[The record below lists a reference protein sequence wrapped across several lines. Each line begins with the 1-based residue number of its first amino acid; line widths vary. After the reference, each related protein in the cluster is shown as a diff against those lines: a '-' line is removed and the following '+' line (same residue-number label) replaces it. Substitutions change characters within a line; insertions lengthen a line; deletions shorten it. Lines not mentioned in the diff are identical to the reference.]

1 MLNELRTFF
10 DHSRHKLWVRNVGA
24 VLDVLAFEGE
34 EGLSRPFKYRVELTS
49 TDGDIAAEQM
59 LGQDA
64 RFSLHT
70 APHKLPVAL
79 PGLSTPEVKPLRL
92 LYGVITAFKRLS
104 SSNDQACY
112 EVTLEPRLALLGRGK
127 QFRIYQHQSVPEIVE
142 SILRGRHDFE
152 GQDFLFKLVRD
163 YPKREQVMQYDES
176 DLAFIARLL
185 AEVGIWYRFTSDE
198 RLSIDV
204 VEFHDDQRHYAK
216 PPVELP
222 YRPQSGLGSTGQ
234 DGVWKLQSSHQVVER
249 HVNIRTYH
257 HRDASA
263 WLDGEVDQTR
273 GAKTTYGEAYL
284 YAEPYRVL
292 GDPILQDE
300 DLQSESGY
308 FYARLR
314 HERYLNG
321 QTQLSGASSSATLAP
336 GQQLNITGGA
346 PRAFASRAVIIQL
359 TTRAARDSSLEA
371 TFEAIPYSETVCF
384 RPPLLDKPKM
394 AGTVPARVTSPQA
407 NDPYGHIDLEG
418 RYKVNFLFDRDSWKP
433 GQESL
438 WLRLAR
444 PYAGD
449 IHGLHLPLI
458 PGTEVAVAFE
468 QGDPDR
474 PYIAHALH
482 DSRHPDHV
490 TLGKRN
496 YTRNVLRTPANNK
509 LRMEDRRGQEHVKLS
524 TEYAG
529 KSQLNLGH
537 LVDAEKQKRGEG
549 AELRTDGHAAIR
561 GGSGIFI
568 SADKQ
573 SKAQGEML
581 SMREALAQ
589 LEEALQRVQGLAR
602 NAAAT
607 GALEADS
614 AVPEHLK
621 GVLGQLKEAGFLV
634 SAPAGMALVTPEH
647 LQLAAGQTFSAVNNN
662 TDFSVLKRF
671 TVAAGH
677 AIGLFAQK
685 LGMKFIANQGAVSIQ
700 AQNDRMELLARQG
713 LDISSTED
721 EIRITAKKKITLNS
735 GSNYITLDPYRIEIG
750 SPGEVEIKSPHFDY
764 IQTAARLKTAPV
776 PMAEPLGDEPN
787 RLLLNF
793 FDAMAQPIAG
803 VPYVL
808 TFDNGQVLQGHLD
821 EQGHALHRVVPESP
835 ARVQYQLPEPEPDQP
850 WPSYVLLM
858 EAQPSTVQ
866 YPTQASGPGVW
877 VTQEYDYL
885 GMANLAIG
893 LLNRVTSMGDQGRV
907 FGSDGR
913 DLKNTM
919 RDVIQEWQ
927 PLPEDAPLSL
937 LQTSMTHTYGE
948 TRRIRQQYLE
958 GDDQWAISGS
968 SWYWKPVIAN
978 KVFEVEE

>member
-10 DHSRHKLWVRNVGA
+10 DHSRHKLWVRNVDVA
-24 VLDVLAFEGE
+24 LDVLAFKGE
-34 EGLSRPFKYRVELTS
+34 EGLSRPFKYTVEFTS
-49 TDGDIAAEQM
+49 TDQDVAAEQM

-70 APHKLPVAL
+70 APHKLPLAL
-79 PGLSTPEVKPLRL
+79 PGLPMPEVKPLRV
-92 LYGVITAFKRLS
+92 LYGVITGFKRLS
-104 SSNDQACY
+104 GSNDQACY

-176 DLAFIARLL
+176 DLVFIARLL

-198 RLSIDV
+198 RLNIDV

-216 PPVELP
+216 PPIELP
-222 YRPQSGLGSTGQ
+222 YRPQSGLGSSGQ

-249 HVNIRTYH
+249 HVNIRAYH

-321 QTQLSGASSSATLAP
+321 QTQLSGVSSSATLAP

-418 RYKVNFLFDRDSWKP
+418 RYKVQFLFDRDSWKP

-449 IHGLHLPLI
+449 TQGLHLPLI

-496 YTRNVLRTPANNK
+496 HSRNVLRTPANNK
-509 LRMEDRRGQEHVKLS
+509 LRMEDLRGQEHVKLS
-524 TEYAG
+524 TEHSG

-537 LVDAEKQKRGEG
+537 LVDAEKKKRGEG
-549 AELRTDGHAAIR
+549 FELRTDGHGAIR
-561 GGSGIFI
+561 AGSGIFI

-573 SKAQGEML
+573 PKAQGEML

-589 LEEALQRVQGLAR
+589 LDEALQRVQGLAR
-602 NAAAT
+602 NAAAA

-614 AVPEHLK
+614 GVPEHLK
-621 GVLGQLKEAGFLV
+621 GALGQLKEAGFLV

-647 LQLAAGQTFSAVNNN
+647 LQLAAGQTFSAVNSN

-685 LGMKFIANQGAVSIQ
+685 LGLKFIANQGAVSIQ

-750 SPGEVEIKSPHFDY
+750 SPGEVEIKSPHFGY
-764 IQTAARLKTAPV
+764 IPTAARLKTAPAA
-776 PMAEPLGDEPN
+776 MAEPLGDEPN
-787 RLLLNF
+787 RLLLNL
-793 FDAMAQPIAG
+793 FDATAQPIAG

-808 TFDNGQVLQGHLD
+808 TFDNGQVLQGNLD
-821 EQGHALHRVVPESP
+821 EHGHALHRVVPESP

-850 WPSYVLLM
+850 WPAYGWLM
-858 EAQPSTVQ
+858 EEQPSTVQ

-885 GMANLAIG
+885 GLANLAIG
-893 LLNRVTSMGDQGRV
+893 VLNRVTSMGDQGRV

-958 GDDQWAISGS
+958 GNDQWAVGGS
-968 SWYWKPVIAN
+968 SWHWKPVIAN
-978 KVFEVEE
+978 KVFEVRK